1 MYTQCPE
8 CLSVFSVDA
17 RTIAQ
22 AHGFV
27 MCGHCGAGF
36 DCISTLADQL
46 PPEPFTGLSAHD
58 PGVEPP
64 RVELV
69 VYRPQP
75 TLPEVAVVNETLPRD
90 DFADLVVTP
99 RFARDKRNFTRD
111 KRKDKPRRWPWISAC
126 FLLFLGLLAQLG
138 WALRD
143 TLIADP
149 TAGPVLQQ
157 ACATLN
163 CTLPPVHDV
172 SKLRLLARDVQ
183 THPTVPNALLISA
196 SVRNDASFTQPWPV
210 VTIRLSDADGKVI
223 AMRRLN
229 PSEYLDDVDALR
241 RGLGPGATSALIFEV
256 EDPGHQAVAF
266 DLGFE

>member
-17 RTIAQ
+17 RTLAQ

-36 DCISTLADQL
+36 DCIGTLADQL
-46 PPEPFTGLSAHD
+46 PPEPFTELPSHD

-64 RVELV
+64 RVDLV

-75 TLPEVAVVNETLPRD
+75 KTAQVAAGNQVSVSHD
-90 DFADLVVTP
+90 DFANLIIAP
-99 RFARDKRNFTRD
+99 RFARDQRIER
-111 KRKDKPRRWPWISAC
+111 PRRWPWILAC
-126 FLLFLGLLAQLG
+126 VFLLLGLVAQLA

-149 TAGPVLQQ
+149 TAGPLLQQ
-157 ACATLN
+157 ACTILH
-163 CTLPPVHDV
+163 CTLPPVRDV
-172 SKLRLLARDVQ
+172 DKLHLLARDVQ

-196 SVRNDASFTQPWPV
+196 TLRNDAAFTQPWPV
-210 VTIRLSDADGKVI
+210 VMIRLSDANGKVL

-229 PSEYLDDVDALR
+229 PYEYLDDIEQLR
-241 RGLGPGATSALIFEV
+241 HGLAPGASTALIFEV
-256 EDPGHQAVAF
+256 EDPGRQAVAF

>member
-36 DCISTLADQL
+36 DCIGTLADQL
-46 PPEPFTGLSAHD
+46 PPEPFNELPSHE

-75 TLPEVAVVNETLPRD
+75 AIPEEPQQEAPPRTVED
-90 DFADLVVTP
+90 AFADLVVTP
-99 RFARDKRNFTRD
+99 RFARDRHADR
-111 KRKDKPRRWPWISAC
+111 PRRWPWVLAC
-126 FLLFLGLLAQLG
+126 VLLLLGLASQLA
-138 WALRD
+138 WALREP
-143 TLIADP
+143 LITDP
-149 TAGPVLQQ
+149 NTGPLLRE
-157 ACATLN
+157 ACAMLQ
-163 CTLPPVHDV
+163 CQLPPVRDV
-172 SKLRLLARDVQ
+172 AKLRLLARDVQ
-183 THPTVPNALLISA
+183 THPTVPGALLISA
-196 SVRNDASFTQPWPV
+196 TLRNDAAFTQPWPV
-210 VTIRLSDADGKVI
+210 VTIRLSDGNGKVI

-229 PSEYLDDVDALR
+229 PYEYLDDTDALR
-241 RGLGPGATSALIFEV
+241 RGLAPGASSALVFEV

>member
-46 PPEPFTGLSAHD
+46 PPEPFTELPSHE

-75 TLPEVAVVNETLPRD
+75 QTAQVVVANEASTRD

-99 RFARDKRNFTRD
+99 RFARDR
-111 KRKDKPRRWPWISAC
+111 RKDKPRRWPWISAC
-126 FLLFLGLLAQLG
+126 FLLLLGLLGQIG

-143 TLIADP
+143 TMVADP
-149 TAGPVLQQ
+149 TVGPLLQQ

-163 CTLPPVHDV
+163 CTLPPVRDV
-172 SKLRLLARDVQ
+172 GKLRLLARDVQ

-196 SVRNDASFTQPWPV
+196 SVRNDAAFTQPWPV
-210 VTIRLSDADGKVI
+210 VTIRLSDANGKVI

-241 RGLGPGATSALIFEV
+241 RGIGPGATSALIFEV

>member
-8 CLSVFSVDA
+8 CMSVFSVDA

-36 DCISTLADQL
+36 DCIATLADQL
-46 PPEPFTGLSAHD
+46 PPEPFSELPSHEPA
-58 PGVEPP
+58 VEPP
-64 RVELV
+64 HVEHV
-69 VYRPQP
+69 VYRPQAQAEEP
-75 TLPEVAVVNETLPRD
+75 TDASSSPTFDE
-90 DFADLVVTP
+90 FADLSVTP
-99 RFARDKRNFTRD
+99 RFARDTHIDR
-111 KRKDKPRRWPWISAC
+111 PRRWPWIMAC
-126 FLLFLGLLAQLG
+126 LLLLLGLAAQLA

-149 TAGPVLQQ
+149 TTGALLKQ
-157 ACATLN
+157 ACATLQ
-163 CTLPPVHDV
+163 CQLPPVRDV
-172 SKLRLLARDVQ
+172 SKLHLLARDVQ
-183 THPTVPNALLISA
+183 THPTVPGALLISA
-196 SVRNDASFTQPWPV
+196 TLRNDATFTQPWPV
-210 VTIRLSDADGKVI
+210 VTLRLSDGNGKVI

-229 PSEYLDDVDALR
+229 PYEYLDDTEALR
-241 RGLGPGATSALIFEV
+241 HGIPPGASTALIFEV

>member
-17 RTIAQ
+17 RTLAQ

-46 PPEPFTGLSAHD
+46 PPEPFDELPSHE

-75 TLPEVAVVNETLPRD
+75 VVPEAVAEEEDPLQPLHD
-90 DFADLVVTP
+90 EFANLVVTP
-99 RFARDKRNFTRD
+99 RFARDQRAN
-111 KRKDKPRRWPWISAC
+111 KPRRWPWVLAC
-126 FLLFLGLLAQLG
+126 TLLLLGLIAQLA

-143 TLIADP
+143 SLIADA
-149 TAGPVLQQ
+149 TIGPLLHQ
-157 ACATLN
+157 ACATLQ
-163 CTLPPVHDV
+163 CQLPPVRDV
-172 SKLRLLARDVQ
+172 GKLHLLARDVQ
-183 THPTVPNALLISA
+183 THPTVPGALLISA
-196 SVRNDASFTQPWPV
+196 TLRNDASFTQPWPV
-210 VTIRLSDADGKVI
+210 VVIRLSDGNGKVI

-229 PSEYLDDVDALR
+229 PYEYLDDTDALR
-241 RGLGPGATSALIFEV
+241 RGLTPGASTALVFEV

>member
-17 RTIAQ
+17 RTLAQ

-46 PPEPFTGLSAHD
+46 PPEPFTELPSHE

-64 RVELV
+64 KVELV

-75 TLPEVAVVNETLPRD
+75 VAPETITEDQLPQDLRD
-90 DFADLVVTP
+90 EFADLVVTP
-99 RFARDKRNFTRD
+99 RFARNQRVN
-111 KRKDKPRRWPWISAC
+111 KPRRWPWILAC
-126 FLLFLGLLAQLG
+126 SVFLLALATQLA

-143 TLIADP
+143 NLITDATTGPLLREACVTL
-149 TAGPVLQQ
+149 QCQ
-157 ACATLN
+157 
-163 CTLPPVHDV
+163 LPPVRDV
-172 SKLRLLARDVQ
+172 DKLRLLARDVQ
-183 THPTVPNALLISA
+183 SHPTVPGALLISA
-196 SVRNDASFTQPWPV
+196 TVRNDAAYTQPWPV
-210 VTIRLSDADGKVI
+210 VVIRLSDGNGKVI

-229 PSEYLDDVDALR
+229 PYEYLDDTDALR
-241 RGLGPGATSALIFEV
+241 RGLAAGASTALVFEV

>member
-17 RTIAQ
+17 RTLAQ

-36 DCISTLADQL
+36 DCIATLADHL
-46 PPEPFTGLSAHD
+46 PPEPFIELPSHE

-75 TLPEVAVVNETLPRD
+75 AVTEPAAANEAPSLHD
-90 DFADLVVTP
+90 EFANLIVTP
-99 RFARDKRNFTRD
+99 RFARDLRA
-111 KRKDKPRRWPWISAC
+111 DKPRRWPWMLAC
-126 FLLFLGLLAQLG
+126 MLLLLGLAAQLA

-149 TAGPVLQQ
+149 NTGPLLRQ
-157 ACATLN
+157 ACAALP
-163 CTLPPVHDV
+163 CQLPPVRDV
-172 SKLRLLARDVQ
+172 DKLRLLARDVQ
-183 THPTVPNALLISA
+183 THPTVPGALLISA
-196 SVRNDASFTQPWPV
+196 TLRNDAAFTQPWPV
-210 VTIRLSDADGKVI
+210 VAIRLSDGNGKVI

-229 PSEYLDDVDALR
+229 PYEYLDDTDALR
-241 RGLGPGATSALIFEV
+241 RGLAPGASTALIFEV

>member
-17 RTIAQ
+17 RTLAQ

-27 MCGHCGAGF
+27 MCGHCSAGF
-36 DCISTLADQL
+36 DCIATLADQL
-46 PPEPFTGLSAHD
+46 PPEPFTELPSHE

-64 RVELV
+64 HVELV

-75 TLPEVAVVNETLPRD
+75 VATETAASMEEIPALRD

-99 RFARDKRNFTRD
+99 RFARDRGAS
-111 KRKDKPRRWPWISAC
+111 RKNKPRRWPWIVAC
-126 FLLFLGLLAQLG
+126 LLLLLGLGSQLA

-149 TAGPVLQQ
+149 TTGPLLRQ
-157 ACATLN
+157 ACAALS
-163 CTLPPVHDV
+163 CQLPPVRDV
-172 SKLRLLARDVQ
+172 GKLRLLARDVQ
-183 THPTVPNALLISA
+183 THPTVPGALLITA
-196 SVRNDASFTQPWPV
+196 SLRNDAAFTQPWPV
-210 VTIRLSDADGKVI
+210 VTIRLSDGNGKVI

-229 PSEYLDDVDALR
+229 PYEYLDDADALR
-241 RGLGPGATSALIFEV
+241 HGVASGASTALIFEV